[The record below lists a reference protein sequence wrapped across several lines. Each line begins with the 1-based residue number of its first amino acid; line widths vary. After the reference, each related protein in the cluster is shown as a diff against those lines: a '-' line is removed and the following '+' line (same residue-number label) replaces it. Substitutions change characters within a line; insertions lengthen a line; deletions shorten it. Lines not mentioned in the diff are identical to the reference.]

1 MEREKRK
8 KRAKIHIKKKKGNQ
22 THEGLYDTTEKTTKR
37 DLLKRGGL
45 LFSQRFYTS
54 EAEIISDHRS
64 V

>member
-22 THEGLYDTTEKTTKR
+22 THEGLYDTTEKTTKK

-45 LFSQRFYTS
+45 LFSQRLNT
-54 EAEIISDHRS
+54 
-64 V
+64 

>member
-1 MEREKRK
+1 MEREKQK

-22 THEGLYDTTEKTTKR
+22 THEGLYDTTEKTTKK

-54 EAEIISDHRS
+54 GKQIICRRS